1 MCDAVTYLSLL
12 WYLEEQRGEGSLKSS
27 FRVAM
32 QATREEGRGGGP
44 FYTEGELSL
53 CNTAVLKLYCRS
65 YWVL

>member
-32 QATREEGRGGGP
+32 QATREEGRGEGGI
-44 FYTEGELSL
+44 FIRKESSHCVTL
-53 CNTAVLKLYCRS
+53 LY
-65 YWVL
+65 